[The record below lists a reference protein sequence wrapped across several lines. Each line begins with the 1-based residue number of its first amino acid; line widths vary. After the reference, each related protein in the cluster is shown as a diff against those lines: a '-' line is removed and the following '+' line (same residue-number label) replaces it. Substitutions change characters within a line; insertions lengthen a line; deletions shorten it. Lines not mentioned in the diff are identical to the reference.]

1 MPSIARPPHRR
12 GSKKSSDMKV
22 GILNGRPSLQVNWGG
37 RIYGTQLSLIG
48 SGTLKD
54 DLNVGDI
61 KATGNITFSKNS
73 SVYNNSNRLIMVGGI
88 VNTGDGN
95 MAIGGDTNLSS
106 LQNSGTYN
114 IAIGHENSTNLTT
127 GDQNV
132 CLGYGAGNSI
142 TTVGQNVMIG
152 TLSGSTTNDSAFTG
166 IANVFLGF
174 KTGYLG
180 TTAHSGDYSIY
191 IGSEAGIAAQGTD
204 NIGIGRQ
211 TLQAA
216 TSTSNNNIAI
226 GFQAGGA
233 GDTGQYI
240 SGAYNIMIG
249 YEAGSQ
255 KITSGDKN
263 ILIGYQCDLEE
274 NGSNRVALGNDITVN
289 DDDTTVIGN
298 TDIILDAASDIIL
311 DSAAG
316 KFVMKGGGTVKEFSV
331 ADSAYAGM
339 ILGITVH
346 GINQAQATYNLS
358 ASEALVFSITHN
370 VSFIAP
376 PSSTVEIEVQIG
388 FDAGSGSETLFLGL
402 SDNTTIGSN
411 GLAAY
416 LLQTVYEPSTRQ
428 NDVNVI
434 HKWIVTGLTAG
445 TSYKWYLTAKASATT
460 GTPTL
465 KWGGDATE
473 EDQVFIM
480 KAIALPTAIS
490 NYAIYS

>member
-1 MPSIARPPHRR
+1 MPSIGAPPYRR
-12 GSKKSSDMKV
+12 GSKKSTDMKV
-22 GILNGRPSLQVNWGG
+22 GVLNGKPAIQVNWGG

-48 SGTLKD
+48 SGNTRD
-54 DLNVGDI
+54 ALNVGDI
-61 KATGNITFSKNS
+61 KATGNITFGKNS

-88 VNTGDGN
+88 ITPGDGN
-95 MAIGGDTNLSS
+95 LAIGGDTNLSS

-114 IAIGHENSTNLTT
+114 IAIGHSNSTNLTT

-132 CLGYGAGNSI
+132 CIGFGAGNSI

-152 TLSGSTTNDSAFTG
+152 TLSGYTTNDSAFTG

-180 TTAHSGDYSIY
+180 SGAAEGDYSVY
-191 IGSEAGIAAQGTD
+191 IGSEAGLSAEGDD

-211 TLQAA
+211 TLQSA
-216 TSTSNNNIAI
+216 TSASNDNIAI

-274 NGSNRVALGNDITVN
+274 NGSNRVALGNSITVN
-289 DDDTTVIGN
+289 DDNTTIIGN

-339 ILGITVH
+339 ILGVTVD
-346 GINQAQATYNLS
+346 GINQAQATYDLTT
-358 ASEALVFSITHN
+358 SEALVASSTHH

-376 PSSTVEIEVQIG
+376 PSTAVEIEVQIG
-388 FDAGSGSETLFLGL
+388 FDAGTGGERLFLGL

-416 LLQTVYEPSTRQ
+416 LLQTVCEPSTRQ

-465 KWGGDATE
+465 KWGGDAAD